1 MNRFFRPCMLMG
13 IAIATVLVFCGQ
25 VLAQTKPA
33 PARVRVVTPPL
44 TNYTPLI
51 VARDNGWFEEENL
64 AVSWSTVT
72 QTAVSIEAVYGGSA
86 EVGGGG
92 VLEPMIA
99 RGNGF
104 DLMLAIPTARIRSS
118 PPDNSGI
125 VVRANSDIREP
136 ADLAGKRVSV
146 GLINSINH
154 VHMVEWLRKKGV
166 DGKTVQFTEIP
177 FPQMADALMQNRL
190 DAVWAVE
197 PFLTVMRKTGNI
209 RVLGYPYQDNVPN
222 MDLTAFFVKETWL
235 KANTDVALRFKR
247 AYQRAVIHLNN
258 ASKDERDGF
267 VAKFTGMKPEL
278 VAEMSLPVFPTEFGV
293 PSLQANMELAVSQR
307 LVKPFNLET
316 MIWKP

>member
-1 MNRFFRPCMLMG
+1 MNRVFRSCVV
-13 IAIATVLVFCGQ
+13 IAMALVFCGQ
-25 VLAQTKPA
+25 ALGQTKPA

-44 TNYTPLI
+44 TNYAPLI
-51 VARDNGWFEEENL
+51 VARDNGWFEQENL
-64 AVSWSTVT
+64 TVSWSTVT

-86 EVGGGG
+86 EFGGGG
-92 VLEPMIA
+92 ILEPMIA
-99 RGNGF
+99 RGNGL
-104 DLMLAIPTARIRSS
+104 DVMLAVPTARIRSS

-166 DGKTVQFTEIP
+166 DAKTVQFTEIP

-197 PFLTVMRKTGNI
+197 PFLTVMRKTGNV

-222 MDLTAFFVKETWL
+222 MDITAFFAKETWL
-235 KANTDVALRFKR
+235 KANTDVARRFKQ
-247 AYQRAVIHLNN
+247 AYQRAVNHLNN

-267 VAKFTGMKPEL
+267 VAKFTGMRPEL
-278 VAEMSLPVFPTEFGV
+278 VAEMSLPVFPTEFGL
-293 PSLQANMELAVSQR
+293 PSLRANMELAISQR
-307 LVKPFNLET
+307 LVKPFDLET

>member
-1 MNRFFRPCMLMG
+1 MNRVFRSCVV
-13 IAIATVLVFCGQ
+13 IAMALVFCGQ
-25 VLAQTKPA
+25 ALAQTKPA

-44 TNYTPLI
+44 TNYAPLI

-64 AVSWSTVT
+64 TVSWSTVT

-86 EVGGGG
+86 EFGGGG
-92 VLEPMIA
+92 ILEPMIA
-99 RGNGF
+99 RGNGL
-104 DLMLAIPTARIRSS
+104 DVMLAVPTARIRSS

-166 DGKTVQFTEIP
+166 DAKTVQFTEIP

-197 PFLTVMRKTGNI
+197 PFLTVMRKTGNVRI
-209 RVLGYPYQDNVPN
+209 LGYPYQDNVPN
-222 MDLTAFFVKETWL
+222 MDITAFFAKETWL
-235 KANTDVALRFKR
+235 KANTDVARRFKQ
-247 AYQRAVIHLNN
+247 AYQRAVNHLNN

-267 VAKFTGMKPEL
+267 VAKFTGMRPEL
-278 VAEMSLPVFPTEFGV
+278 VAEMSLPVFPTEFGL
-293 PSLQANMELAVSQR
+293 PSLRANMELAISQR
-307 LVKPFNLET
+307 LVKPFDLET

>member
-1 MNRFFRPCMLMG
+1 MNGLFRSCLVVAM
-13 IAIATVLVFCGQ
+13 VLVFFGQ
-25 VLAQTKPA
+25 ALAQTKPA

-44 TNYTPLI
+44 TNYAPLI

-64 AVSWSTVT
+64 TVSWSTVT

-86 EVGGGG
+86 EFGGGG
-92 VLEPMIA
+92 ILEPMIA
-99 RGNGF
+99 RGNGL
-104 DLMLAIPTARIRSS
+104 DVMLAVPTARIRSS

-166 DGKTVQFTEIP
+166 DAKTVQFTEIP

-197 PFLTVMRKTGNI
+197 PFLTVMRKTGNV

-222 MDLTAFFVKETWL
+222 MDITAFFAKETWL
-235 KANTDVALRFKR
+235 KANTDVARRFKQ
-247 AYQRAVIHLNN
+247 AYQRAVNHLNN

-267 VAKFTGMKPEL
+267 VAKFTGMRPEL
-278 VAEMSLPVFPTEFGV
+278 VAEMSLPVFPTEFGL
-293 PSLQANMELAVSQR
+293 PSLRANMELAVSQR
-307 LVKPFNLET
+307 LVKPFDLET